1 MRRLTTLI
9 SYSFTR
15 RPIPPPDH
23 PPPMSAVVRQRIN
36 RVLRRRLSDR
46 VNDVFQEACMAGDLD
61 TATELL
67 AVMEAMQER
76 RQVAMGDR
84 RISNEELLR
93 ATEDLASR
101 LAERAALAD
110 RATEEA

>member
-1 MRRLTTLI
+1 
-9 SYSFTR
+9 
-15 RPIPPPDH
+15 
-23 PPPMSAVVRQRIN
+23 
-36 RVLRRRLSDR
+36 
-46 VNDVFQEACMAGDLD
+46 
-61 TATELL
+61 
-67 AVMEAMQER
+67 VMEAMQER